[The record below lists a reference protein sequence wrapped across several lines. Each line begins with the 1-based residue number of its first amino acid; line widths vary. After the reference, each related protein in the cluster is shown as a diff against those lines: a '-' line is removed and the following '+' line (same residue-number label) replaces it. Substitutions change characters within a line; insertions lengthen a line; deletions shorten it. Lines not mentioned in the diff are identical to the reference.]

1 MHIQQI
7 EKIQIASEQLE
18 DALSAY
24 FAGRFHSALV
34 LASAAEQLF
43 AGYVMKHG
51 ETPAWKRSRSIVTKI
66 ANTLRREEGD
76 KPTYEGDI
84 GDLLNRAYNSSKH
97 AGKNDHT
104 VFMDPKFE
112 ASVAIER
119 AIENYDALERLG
131 ISGLPDM
138 PFAQRFL
145 DEESISEEK
154 ST

>member
-43 AGYVMKHG
+43 AGYAIKHG
-51 ETPAWKRSRSIVTKI
+51 ETPAWKRSRSIVTRI
-66 ANTLRREEGD
+66 ANALRREEGE
-76 KPTYEGDI
+76 KPTCEDDI
-84 GDLLNRAYNSSKH
+84 GDLLNKAYNNSKH
-97 AGKNDHT
+97 AGKSDHT

-112 ASVAIER
+112 ANVAIER
-119 AIENYDALERLG
+119 AIENYDVLERLG
-131 ISGLPDM
+131 ISELPDI
-138 PFAQRFL
+138 PLTQRFI
-145 DEESISEEK
+145 EESISEEK
-154 ST
+154 SP

>member
-34 LASAAEQLF
+34 LASAAEQLY

-51 ETPAWKRSRSIVTKI
+51 ETPAWKRSRSVVTKI
-66 ANTLRREEGD
+66 ANGLRREEGD
-76 KPTYEGDI
+76 KPTCEDDI

-104 VFMDPKFE
+104 VFMDPQFE
-112 ASVAIER
+112 ANVAIER

-138 PFAQRFL
+138 PLAQRFL
-145 DEESISEEK
+145 EESISDEK